1 MTKGLNNMLGIETKL
16 LIAFHLQTDGQTKRI
31 NQKLEQ
37 YLRFFIDH
45 RQKDWLKQLA
55 LVEFVI
61 NNKAYLTTKVSPFM
75 ENYGR
80 ELRIGMDLRR
90 KEKIEKAIK
99 FAKRIRKVQK
109 EAGVALA
116 KAQEEIKR
124 QADRGKKEAEVQKI
138 ENKIILSTKDLV
150 FKERLVKKLVDQYI
164 SPYIIDEVIS
174 TSAVKL

>member
-1 MTKGLNNMLGIETKL
+1 M
-16 LIAFHLQTDGQTKRI
+16 
-31 NQKLEQ
+31 
-37 YLRFFIDH
+37 
-45 RQKDWLKQLA
+45 
-55 LVEFVI
+55 
-61 NNKAYLTTKVSPFM
+61 TTKVSPFM

-124 QADRGKKEAEVQKI
+124 QADRGKKEAEV
-138 ENKIILSTKDLV
+138 
-150 FKERLVKKLVDQYI
+150 
-164 SPYIIDEVIS
+164 
-174 TSAVKL
+174 